1 MWVLGFQHPLH
12 PLQATLANPGIVIV
26 YAFPT
31 INKDSA
37 CVIWCFFSSSYSP
50 LLGIMPIGDGFQSVH
65 ITTKPPSVHID
76 IGVYGSLIISYI
88 IPIDISFCF
97 ARLLG
102 EINRFYPPVGRCLSD
117 SLLLLSIE
125 FNVCVCL
132 RLCWW
137 FGCGIECLCVCVCV
151 DGLALIFISTII

>member
-12 PLQATLANPGIVIV
+12 PLQATLAHPGIVIV

-37 CVIWCFFSSSYSP
+37 CVIWCHFSSSSSR
-50 LLGIMPIGDGFQSVH
+50 LLGIMPVGDGLQSVH

-76 IGVYGSLIISYI
+76 IGVYGWWIISYI

-102 EINRFYPPVGRCLSD
+102 EINGFYPPVGRCLCQIHFYYYRLNSMSACVYD
-117 SLLLLSIE
+117 CADGSAVIL
-125 FNVCVCL
+125 NVSV
-132 RLCWW
+132 
-137 FGCGIECLCVCVCV
+137 FVI
-151 DGLALIFISTII
+151 ALDRKSVV